1 MRPPTRFVGL
11 LVYLGVTIA
20 GVLMWRHRT
29 QVTLRDELNR
39 QQHAAAEERRVKA
52 ELAGLR
58 AQQLSPAEFARRR
71 EERAAWVALAGEI
84 EAQRSRMEVK
94 KPAAPPGSAAA
105 PPRSLKDLPL
115 AAGAWRDAGQETPAA
130 AFETVL
136 WAAASGEVEKLAA
149 GLELDEAT
157 RSAAATIFN
166 RLPPALQRE
175 VGTPEQL
182 VALLTARDVPLGSAW
197 ILGQSDEQPK
207 ETRMVA
213 QLADA
218 EGKKRDL
225 LFTLRETEGRWR
237 LVVPE
242 QVMTKY
248 TAFLQGKPA
257 ETAR

>member
-1 MRPPTRFVGL
+1 MRPPSRFVGL
-11 LVYLGVTIA
+11 LVFLGVTIA

-29 QVTLRDELNR
+29 QVTLRDELSR
-39 QQHAAAEERRVKA
+39 QQRAAAEELWVQT
-52 ELAGLR
+52 EFAGLR
-58 AQQLSPAEFARRR
+58 ARQVSPAELARRR
-71 EERAAWVALAGEI
+71 EERAAWIALAGEI
-84 EAQRSRMEVK
+84 EAQRGRMEAK
-94 KPAAPPGSAAA
+94 KPVATPGSTAAQL
-105 PPRSLKDLPL
+105 RSLKDLPL

-136 WAAASGEVEKLAA
+136 WAAASGEVEKLAT
-149 GLELDEAT
+149 GLEMDEGT

-197 ILGQSDEQPK
+197 ILGQFDEQPK
-207 ETRMVA
+207 ETRVVA
-213 QLADA
+213 RLADA

-248 TAFLQGKPA
+248 TAFLQGKP
-257 ETAR
+257 EESAR